1 MHLSFYK
8 ATRYD
13 IRGKKHLK
21 TLGKYYVFDL
31 RLKNIMLSRMN
42 TNLGSMIE
50 NIVYLKLIKDGWNV
64 FVGKYDDLE
73 IDFVCFKENQT
84 KYVQVALS
92 IPESSTRET
101 DNLLIVRDN
110 YERIVV
116 TYDYKDVGMIDG
128 IKIIHL
134 TTFLTTTT

>member
-1 MHLSFYK
+1 M
-8 ATRYD
+8 
-13 IRGKKHLK
+13 
-21 TLGKYYVFDL
+21 TLYVL
-31 RLKNIMLSRMN
+31 RK
-42 TNLGSMIE
+42 
-50 NIVYLKLIKDGWNV
+50 IK
-64 FVGKYDDLE
+64 
-73 IDFVCFKENQT
+73 Q

-92 IPESSTRET
+92 IPENSTRET

-134 TTFLTTTT
+134 TTFLTTIT

>member
-1 MHLSFYK
+1 M
-8 ATRYD
+8 
-13 IRGKKHLK
+13 
-21 TLGKYYVFDL
+21 
-31 RLKNIMLSRMN
+31 
-42 TNLGSMIE
+42 
-50 NIVYLKLIKDGWNV
+50 
-64 FVGKYDDLE
+64 GKYDDLE

-92 IPESSTRET
+92 LPESSTRET

-134 TTFLTTTT
+134 TTFLTTTTLDCFDLEYLKIRLTNGFLCSYITIMMKIHFK

>member
-1 MHLSFYK
+1 L
-8 ATRYD
+8 
-13 IRGKKHLK
+13 
-21 TLGKYYVFDL
+21 YVL
-31 RLKNIMLSRMN
+31 RK
-42 TNLGSMIE
+42 
-50 NIVYLKLIKDGWNV
+50 IK
-64 FVGKYDDLE
+64 
-73 IDFVCFKENQT
+73 Q

-92 IPESSTRET
+92 IPENSTRET

-134 TTFLTTTT
+134 TTFLTTIT

>member
-1 MHLSFYK
+1 M
-8 ATRYD
+8 
-13 IRGKKHLK
+13 
-21 TLGKYYVFDL
+21 LGRV
-31 RLKNIMLSRMN
+31 N

-92 IPESSTRET
+92 LPESSTRET

-128 IKIIHL
+128 INIIHL

>member
-1 MHLSFYK
+1 
-8 ATRYD
+8 
-13 IRGKKHLK
+13 
-21 TLGKYYVFDL
+21 
-31 RLKNIMLSRMN
+31 MN

-92 IPESSTRET
+92 IPESSTE
-101 DNLLIVRDN
+101 
-110 YERIVV
+110 
-116 TYDYKDVGMIDG
+116 K
-128 IKIIHL
+128 L
-134 TTFLTTTT
+134 TIF